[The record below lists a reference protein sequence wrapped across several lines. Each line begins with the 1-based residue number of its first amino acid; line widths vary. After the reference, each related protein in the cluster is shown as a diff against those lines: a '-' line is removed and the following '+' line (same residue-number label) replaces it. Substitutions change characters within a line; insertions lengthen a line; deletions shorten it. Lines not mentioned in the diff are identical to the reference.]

1 MVPKYPVDFVFPAQ
15 SHSFLSSVPLLL
27 LSRQKF
33 KNNGTEKK
41 VNWSLQQFFILGKA
55 PESESIS
62 FTVFLEEK
70 SEKSIAANGDV
81 EPLIAREPSGM
92 ERGRGKVKTQMI
104 FQIQRSKLQRAVRYR
119 KFKIEKKVAGKIAVI
134 GRI

>member
-33 KNNGTEKK
+33 KNNGTEKT

-92 ERGRGKVKTQMI
+92 EEGGGGGENTDDISDSAVKTAESCEISQNS
-104 FQIQRSKLQRAVRYR
+104 R
-119 KFKIEKKVAGKIAVI
+119 
-134 GRI
+134 